1 MEPREYKLSST
12 TSPQRISQDAEMS
25 SKNKINVP
33 LDSGCQDTTMI
44 FIPKSIHQTSRES
57 KEMSYLPNSDASHL
71 AKWKSLINIVCMGY
85 IFLSLIALADL
96 GYEFS
101 LHIYP
106 SIPFLSDASKLM
118 RLLGS
123 VAVDDTD
130 AQWACFNRFAL
141 PFIPLF
147 AIIIAGSRQVRKRG
161 LTALQYYH
169 VFIGVAFIAFLH
181 GPVFFLPIIIML
193 VNYVFAVKSIRY
205 HLPHRV
211 FMTCMWISQVGV
223 LLFVGSNYSDYAGD
237 QIVPLLPVEWNRGY
251 RWSVV
256 FNMCTLRMIAFNMDM
271 YEAFNDGAALQEK
284 AVRKHD
290 TTCVECAQLRDSNRG
305 EGSLS
310 TRCYK
315 FRTEYPCQMRDY
327 NILSYMTY
335 MLYVP
340 LYVAGPMSSFNAFV
354 SHLHA
359 PTIAMTRKQMI
370 FYACR
375 IFVLY
380 SIVSIL
386 LNFIFVNGVSLVD
399 YVLAYS
405 GAFTL
410 YSMLYFQLAFL
421 WLKFSCVW
429 KLSRLAA
436 VLDGIDVPEDMRRCF
451 ANAVSIQD
459 FWRDWHASFNL
470 WIVRYMYIPM
480 GGNKKKHLNIFP
492 IFFFIAIWHDIQPQL
507 LYWAVSMCLC
517 LVLELLF
524 LRYVSKHPRVIALRK
539 RTPVLYIILRS
550 MFAGCSYMALLLAC
564 IVGFNSQTLLQISPA
579 GIVEYYYTLFFIM
592 QPFFL
597 PWLFLFVCC
606 CSHIGLGIRDSDAER
621 TQLERH
627 RLGITHGERVSKS
640 EQQ

>member
-1 MEPREYKLSST
+1 MSGVLRRHSITASGTPHLRFGEESVVELKPLNIDSPNAPDEPSPPALSRFSFEYAAYALYMLGFVVYGISVVSEISRKFAPWFYLSQPRWTVLTLEPLHSVGYNG
-12 TSPQRISQDAEMS
+12 SGDNQWKA
-25 SKNKINVP
+25 
-33 LDSGCQDTTMI
+33 LDSWLWLLVIVFLLLAMG
-44 FIPKSIHQTSRES
+44 S
-57 KEMSYLPNSDASHL
+57 K
-71 AKWKSLINIVCMGY
+71 LIRWSFHGRNEA
-85 IFLSLIALADL
+85 IAL
-96 GYEFS
+96 
-101 LHIYP
+101 
-106 SIPFLSDASKLM
+106 
-118 RLLGS
+118 
-123 VAVDDTD
+123 
-130 AQWACFNRFAL
+130 QC
-141 PFIPLF
+141 
-147 AIIIAGSRQVRKRG
+147 
-161 LTALQYYH
+161 YH
-169 VFIGVAFIAFLH
+169 VFIGVAFVAFLH

-223 LLFVGSNYSDYAGD
+223 LISSRYTEGYARFSFVPEPKTWWP
-237 QIVPLLPVEWNRGY
+237 QRF

-370 FYACR
+370 FYAWR
-375 IFVLY
+375 VLCIY
-380 SIVSIL
+380 VVLVIL
-386 LNFIFVNGVSLVD
+386 LHFAFVNAFRT
-399 YVLAYS
+399 YPNFLAKLTIPQMAYLLYYS
-405 GAFTL
+405 
-410 YSMLYFQLAFL
+410 LAFL
-421 WLKFSCVW
+421 WLKFSLVW

-451 ANAVSIQD
+451 SNTVSIQD

-492 IFFFIAIWHDIQPQL
+492 IFFFIAIWHDIDLHL
-507 LYWAVSMCLC
+507 LKWAACILFIF
-517 LVLELLF
+517 VLELLIGYVWNSPTFSHLRHSRYNRF
-524 LRYVSKHPRVIALRK
+524 LRS
-539 RTPVLYIILRS
+539 
-550 MFAGCSYMALLLAC
+550 FAGAFSVFGL
-564 IVGFNSQTLLQISPA
+564 IVANLIGFSQTRSGSVGQIDHLITS
-579 GIVEYYYTLFFIM
+579 GFSSGV
-592 QPFFL
+592 
-597 PWLFLFVCC
+597 V
-606 CSHIGLGIRDSDAER
+606 
-621 TQLERH
+621 QLS
-627 RLGITHGERVSKS
+627 RLKKKYKLK
-640 EQQ
+640 